1 MDIQDLMKDVKH
13 MQGWEFERKL
23 NDLVRNN
30 YHFKNLDAGNKEI
43 IIGLVEKYKDYMRR
57 GIGISS
63 LMVKREVLK
72 LQMDK
77 ENLNLKKNDLEHIR
91 EILNSFVK
99 K

>member
-13 MQGWEFERKL
+13 MQGWEFEQKL